1 MWPTSGSF
9 LLLLVLDGF
18 SLLFSEGKLETFLL
32 SIHAPWITTFPVSGG
47 STCRLACPF
56 YSSACILSTSQ
67 EERKLLFRAV

>member
-32 SIHAPWITTFPVSGG
+32 SIHAPWIYNLPGVWGKYLSPGMPILFKCVYFEYLTRREETFV
-47 STCRLACPF
+47 
-56 YSSACILSTSQ
+56 
-67 EERKLLFRAV
+67 